1 MRKNLKKR
9 RGFTLVELMVATTI
23 MIILIMFVTNIAVSM
38 LRAYDNTVA
47 ALTANSDAR
56 SVLDPLESDL
66 TSAMTFDDSH
76 YWFEVRYD
84 GENDLGNLEAHSAPQ
99 IMIFSQ
105 TSDRTRRARNAS
117 STSELPGELCAIRY
131 ALVQQS
137 PFGETANSPEN
148 LSYTVYRAVLNAK
161 DTLETAVPYVVGA
174 AGKSG
179 GDEAKQKPSE
189 FWNSGE
195 QITDPSDEKKYAP
208 KEWATQIQNF
218 LIDGIVDITLVF
230 WYDDFSDG
238 KRKIAVVNNTDLVS
252 RLRDIYE
259 DYDVTTFNSS
269 ICAGAGKVVFDDNF
283 SGAKSGA
290 LRSVDVSVTVLGSDG
305 KDALL
310 GLQRQTNSGKIEEE
324 KFEAAILEHGTTFSR
339 SFPLFTK

>member
-1 MRKNLKKR
+1 MKKTLKKR

-38 LRAYDNTVA
+38 LRAYDNTIA
-47 ALTANSDAR
+47 ALTANSDTR

-84 GENDLGNLEAHSAPQ
+84 GENELGNLEEYSAPQ
-99 IMIFSQ
+99 IMLFSQ
-105 TSDRTRRARNAS
+105 TSDRTRRSRSGGTA
-117 STSELPGELCAIRY
+117 TELPGELCAVRY
-131 ALVQQS
+131 ALVQKS
-137 PFGETANSPEN
+137 PFGDAANSPEN

-161 DTLETAVPYVVGA
+161 DTLELAVPYVVGA
-174 AGKSG
+174 MGKTG
-179 GDEAKQKPSE
+179 GDTDKQKPSE

-208 KEWATQIQNF
+208 KDWATEIQNF
-218 LIDGIVDITLVF
+218 LIDGIADITLTF

-238 KRKIAVVNNTDLVS
+238 KRKIAVINNPDLTS
-252 RLRDIYE
+252 RLREVYR
-259 DYDVTTFNSS
+259 DYDVTTFKSS

-290 LRSVDVSVTVLGSDG
+290 LRSVDVSITVLGSAG

-310 GLQRQTNSGKIEEE
+310 GLQRQKNSGKIDDE
-324 KFEAAILEHGTTFSR
+324 KFEEILLEYGTTFSR
-339 SFPLFTK
+339 SIPLFSK

>member
-1 MRKNLKKR
+1 MRKTFKKR
-9 RGFTLVELMVATTI
+9 RGFTLVELMVATAI

-76 YWFEVRYD
+76 TWFEVRYD
-84 GENDLGNLEAHSAPQ
+84 GETDLGNLEEYAAPQ
-99 IMIFSQ
+99 VMVFSQ
-105 TSDRTRRARNAS
+105 TSDRTRRSRTGTTA
-117 STSELPGELCAIRY
+117 SELPGELCAVRY
-131 ALVQQS
+131 ALVQKS
-137 PFGETANSPEN
+137 PFGDTADSPEN

-161 DTLETAVPYVVGA
+161 DTLEVAIPYVVGSS
-174 AGKSG
+174 GKSE
-179 GDEAKQKPSE
+179 GDTAKQKPSE

-195 QITDPSDEKKYAP
+195 QITDPTDEKKYTP

-218 LIDGIVDITLVF
+218 LIDGIIDITLVF
-230 WYDDFSDG
+230 WYDDFTDG
-238 KRKIAVVNNTDLVS
+238 NRKIAVVSNPDLTS
-252 RLRDIYE
+252 RLREIYKNYDI
-259 DYDVTTFNSS
+259 TTFKSS
-269 ICAGAGKVVFDDNF
+269 IAAGAGKVIFDDNF

-310 GLQRQTNSGKIEEE
+310 ALQRQNNSGKIDQD
-324 KFEAAILEHGTTFSR
+324 KFESVILEHGTTFSR
-339 SFPLFTK
+339 SLPLFSK